1 MASDGHTNL
10 AMEMDDNAPPSSSST
25 GYAISWANLGY
36 SVSQGKM
43 EKEILSRLY
52 GIVHPG
58 SMVAVLGAS
67 GAGKSSFLDVLANRK
82 PFADVS
88 GTIAI
93 NGHTTIPM
101 KHVSRYCVQE
111 EALYGNLT
119 VHETLM
125 YAADFNLPKSTP
137 RKQKQQ
143 IVKDLLNEFGLAR
156 VRDTIIGTPL
166 RKGCSG
172 GQVRRVSVASQIVG
186 LTEGILFLGKE
197 RRYSGLCT
205 SEFVESTSV
214 FSVTKT
220 SLLHFETRRLGFL
233 AQIKALFFCVC
244 YSL

>member
-1 MASDGHTNL
+1 MARSGGANL
-10 AMEMDDNAPPSSSST
+10 GFELEGDSQPSSSST
-25 GYAISWANLGY
+25 AYAISWENLGY
-36 SVSQGKM
+36 TVSNGKI
-43 EKEILSRLY
+43 ETEILSSLY
-52 GIVHPG
+52 GIVYPG

-93 NGHTTIPM
+93 NGRTAIPM

-125 YAADFNLPKSTP
+125 YAADFNLHKSTS
-137 RKQKQQ
+137 RKEKQQ
-143 IVKDLLNEFGLAR
+143 TVNDLVNEFGLAG

-186 LTEGILFLGKE
+186 LKEGILFLGKG
-197 RRYSGLCT
+197 RWLSFIL
-205 SEFVESTSV
+205 S
-214 FSVTKT
+214 
-220 SLLHFETRRLGFL
+220 
-233 AQIKALFFCVC
+233 
-244 YSL
+244 